1 MKDKRIS
8 GIRARPRALG
18 AVAALTFAFAFA
30 SVAHAAWYWPFDPDD
45 EKKPPR
51 LHRLLEKANDYID
64 QAEDESLNGNGD
76 KAIEN
81 YRLALSEL
89 DRVEREN
96 PERAETP
103 EFAPLRTKRAT
114 CQSAID
120 AIRFA
125 QVNENTRAVS
135 VTDTRE
141 LQKKWNRKHG
151 VVTPEEAAEERR
163 KKAEAEKTAVKAD
176 APDPELQAGCAA
188 VLADLK
194 KKAYPAASQ
203 KLDALEK
210 GRPDELNLLLLRAA
224 LQVCQGQDFAARRTL
239 ERAVRVHGK
248 SYLPLYNLAN
258 LSLKI
263 DDDVDA
269 ARRHY
274 EKGRSLGGPRNEAL
288 EKRIERK

>member
-1 MKDKRIS
+1 MKEKWKS
-8 GIRARPRALG
+8 GPRARLRAMG
-18 AVAALTFAFAFA
+18 AIAVLAFAIA
-30 SVAHAAWYWPFDPDD
+30 GAAHAAWYWPFDPDD

-64 QAEDESLNGNGD
+64 MADEESLNGNGD

-81 YRLALSEL
+81 YRLALAEL

-96 PERAETP
+96 PDRAETP

-125 QVNENTRAVS
+125 QVNENTRVVS
-135 VTDTRE
+135 VTNTSE

-151 VVTPEEAAEERR
+151 IVTPEEAAEEKR
-163 KKAEAEKTAVKAD
+163 KKEEAEKAAAAKAG
-176 APDPELQAGCAA
+176 ALSPELRATYAA
-188 VLADLK
+188 ALADLRRK
-194 KKAYPAASQ
+194 DYPAAAQ
-203 KLDALEK
+203 KLEVLEK
-210 GRPDELNLLLLRAA
+210 GSPDNLNLFLLRAA

-239 ERAVRVHGK
+239 ERAARVHDK

-274 EKGRSLGGPRNEAL
+274 EKGRALGGPKNEAL
-288 EKRIERK
+288 EKRLEKK

>member
-1 MKDKRIS
+1 M
-8 GIRARPRALG
+8 
-18 AVAALTFAFAFA
+18 AFVFA
-30 SVAHAAWYWPFDPDD
+30 SAAHAAWYWPFDPDD

-64 QAEDESLNGNGD
+64 LAEEESLNGNGD

-81 YRLALSEL
+81 YRLALAEL

-96 PERAETP
+96 PDRAETP

-141 LQKKWNRKHG
+141 LQKKWNKKHG
-151 VVTPEEAAEERR
+151 IVTPEEAAEEKR
-163 KKAEAEKTAVKAD
+163 KKEEAEKAAAKAN
-176 APDPELQAGCAA
+176 APDPEFQAAYAA
-188 VLADLK
+188 AIADMRK
-194 KKAYPAASQ
+194 KDYPAATQ

-210 GRPDELNLLLLRAA
+210 KKPDNLNLLLVRAA

-239 ERAVRVHGK
+239 ERAARVHPK

-274 EKGRSLGGPRNEAL
+274 EKGRALGGPKNEAL
-288 EKRIERK
+288 EKRLEKK

>member
-1 MKDKRIS
+1 MSYKRKS
-8 GIRARPRALG
+8 STRAKLRTWG
-18 AVAALTFAFAFA
+18 VFAALVFAFAGA
-30 SVAHAAWYWPFDPDD
+30 AHAAWYWPFDPDD

-64 QAEDESLNGNGD
+64 MAEDESLHGNGD

-81 YRLALSEL
+81 YRLALAEL
-89 DRVEREN
+89 DKVEREN

-125 QVNENTRAVS
+125 QVNENTRVVS
-135 VTDTRE
+135 VTNTSE

-151 VVTPEEAAEERR
+151 IVTPEEAAEEKR
-163 KKAEAEKTAVKAD
+163 KKEEAEKAAAAKAG
-176 APDPELQAGCAA
+176 ALAPELRATYDAA
-188 VLADLK
+188 LADMRRK
-194 KKAYPAASQ
+194 DYPAASQ

-210 GRPDELNLLLLRAA
+210 SSPEHLSLFLLRAA

-239 ERAVRVHGK
+239 ERAARVHDK

-274 EKGRSLGGPRNEAL
+274 ERGRALGGPRNEAL
-288 EKRIERK
+288 EKRLGRK

>member
-1 MKDKRIS
+1 MKTKGKTS
-8 GIRARPRALG
+8 LRAQVRAWG
-18 AVAALTFAFAFA
+18 AVAALALAFAGT
-30 SVAHAAWYWPFDPDD
+30 AHGAWYWPFDPDD

-64 QAEDESLNGNGD
+64 IADDQALNGNGD

-81 YRLALSEL
+81 YRLALAEL

-96 PERAETP
+96 PDRAETP

-120 AIRFA
+120 TIRFA

-135 VTDTRE
+135 VTNTSE
-141 LQKKWNRKHG
+141 LQKKWNKKHG
-151 VVTPEEAAEERR
+151 IVTPEEAAEEKR
-163 KKAEAEKTAVKAD
+163 KKAEAEKTAAKAN
-176 APDPELQAGCAA
+176 APDPEFQSTYAA
-188 VLADLK
+188 ALADMRK
-194 KKAYPAASQ
+194 KDYPAASQ
-203 KLDALEK
+203 KLEVLEK
-210 GRPDELNLLLLRAA
+210 KNADNLNLLLLRAA

-239 ERAVRVHGK
+239 ERAARVHPK

-263 DDDVDA
+263 DDDIDV

-288 EKRIERK
+288 EKRLGRK